1 MFPYRN
7 NYCGTY
13 IFQFNDI
20 YSYTYCAS
28 FISVWYYLFAKNKDK
43 SNPKRSNGIWLIVTG
58 AILLPLFLILDINF
72 LVREAS
78 EGADVIG
85 NGALLIGSLF
95 IWPIV
100 LIVDAGVLT
109 FYLFTG
115 ISFIRSG
122 KDKKTKEI
130 VAIDHYVFGR
140 LLIIFGIAYI
150 VCAIGATFIPPSFL
164 G

>member
-1 MFPYRN
+1 M
-7 NYCGTY
+7 
-13 IFQFNDI
+13 IFTVTLTALLLLVFGI
-20 YSYTYCAS
+20 I
-28 FISVWYYLFAKNKDK
+28 FRKNKDK
-43 SNPKRSNGIWLIVTG
+43 NNPKRSNGVWLIVLG
-58 AILLPLFLILDINF
+58 AILLPPFLILDIYF

-78 EGADVIG
+78 GGANVIG
-85 NGALLIGSLF
+85 NGTLLIGSFL

-109 FYLFTG
+109 FYLVIG

-122 KDKKTKEI
+122 KDKKAKEI

>member
-1 MFPYRN
+1 M
-7 NYCGTY
+7 GL
-13 IFQFNDI
+13 IFFNLMI
-20 YSYTYCAS
+20 LTVTLTALLLLV
-28 FISVWYYLFAKNKDK
+28 FGIIFAKNKDK
-43 SNPKRSNGIWLIVTG
+43 SNSKRSNGVWLIVLG
-58 AILLPLFLILDINF
+58 AILLPLFLILDIYF

-85 NGALLIGSLF
+85 NGTLLLGSLF

-109 FYLFTG
+109 FYLVTG
-115 ISFIRSG
+115 ISFMRSG
-122 KDKKTKEI
+122 KDRKTKEI

-150 VCAIGATFIPPSFL
+150 VCALGATFIPPSFL

>member
-1 MFPYRN
+1 M
-7 NYCGTY
+7 GL
-13 IFQFNDI
+13 IFFNLMI
-20 YSYTYCAS
+20 FTVTLTALLLLV
-28 FISVWYYLFAKNKDK
+28 FGIIFAKNKDK
-43 SNPKRSNGIWLIVTG
+43 SNPKRSNGVWLIVLG
-58 AILLPLFLILDINF
+58 AILLPLFLILDIYF

-85 NGALLIGSLF
+85 NGTLLIGSFF

-109 FYLFTG
+109 FYLVTG
-115 ISFIRSG
+115 ISFMHSG
-122 KDKKTKEI
+122 RDKKTKEI

-140 LLIIFGIAYI
+140 LLVIFGIAYI
-150 VCAIGATFIPPSFL
+150 VCALGATFIPPSFL

>member
-1 MFPYRN
+1 M
-7 NYCGTY
+7 GL
-13 IFQFNDI
+13 IFFNLMI
-20 YSYTYCAS
+20 FTVTLTALLLLV
-28 FISVWYYLFAKNKDK
+28 FGIIFAKNKDK
-43 SNPKRSNGIWLIVTG
+43 SNPKRSNGVWLIVLG
-58 AILLPLFLILDINF
+58 AILIPLFLILDIYF

-85 NGALLIGSLF
+85 NGTLLIGSFF

-109 FYLFTG
+109 FYLAIG
-115 ISFIRSG
+115 ISFMRLG
-122 KDKKTKEI
+122 RDKKTKEI

-140 LLIIFGIAYI
+140 LLVIFGIAYI
-150 VCAIGATFIPPSFL
+150 VCALGATFIPPSFL

>member
-1 MFPYRN
+1 M
-7 NYCGTY
+7 GL
-13 IFQFNDI
+13 IFFNLMI
-20 YSYTYCAS
+20 FTVTLTALLLLV
-28 FISVWYYLFAKNKDK
+28 FGIIFRKNKDK
-43 SNPKRSNGIWLIVTG
+43 NNPKRSNGVWLIVLG
-58 AILLPLFLILDINF
+58 AILLLPFLILDIYF

-78 EGADVIG
+78 GGANVIG
-85 NGALLIGSLF
+85 NGTLLIGSFL

-109 FYLFTG
+109 FYLVTG

>member
-1 MFPYRN
+1 M
-7 NYCGTY
+7 GL
-13 IFQFNDI
+13 IFFNLMI
-20 YSYTYCAS
+20 FTVTLTALLLLV
-28 FISVWYYLFAKNKDK
+28 FGIIFAKNKDK
-43 SNPKRSNGIWLIVTG
+43 SNPKRSNGVWLIVLG
-58 AILLPLFLILDINF
+58 AILLPLFLILDIYF

-85 NGALLIGSLF
+85 NGALLIGSFF

-109 FYLFTG
+109 FYLAIG
-115 ISFIRSG
+115 ISFMRLG
-122 KDKKTKEI
+122 RDKKTKEI

-140 LLIIFGIAYI
+140 LLIIFGITYI
-150 VCAIGATFIPPSFL
+150 VCALGATFIPPSFL

>member
-1 MFPYRN
+1 M
-7 NYCGTY
+7 GL
-13 IFQFNDI
+13 IFFNLMI
-20 YSYTYCAS
+20 FTVTLTALLLLV
-28 FISVWYYLFAKNKDK
+28 FGIIFRKNKDK
-43 SNPKRSNGIWLIVTG
+43 NNPKRSNGVWLIVLG
-58 AILLPLFLILDINF
+58 AILLPPFLILDIYF

-78 EGADVIG
+78 GGANVIG
-85 NGALLIGSLF
+85 NGTLLIGSFL

-109 FYLFTG
+109 FYLVIG

-130 VAIDHYVFGR
+130 VAIDHCVFGR

>member
-1 MFPYRN
+1 M
-7 NYCGTY
+7 GL
-13 IFQFNDI
+13 IFFNLMI
-20 YSYTYCAS
+20 FTVTLTALLLLV
-28 FISVWYYLFAKNKDK
+28 FGIIFRKNKDK
-43 SNPKRSNGIWLIVTG
+43 NNPKRSNGVWLIVLG
-58 AILLPLFLILDINF
+58 AILLLPFLILDIYF

-78 EGADVIG
+78 GGANVIG
-85 NGALLIGSLF
+85 NGTLLIGSFL

-109 FYLFTG
+109 FYLVTG

-140 LLIIFGIAYI
+140 LLIIFGIA
-150 VCAIGATFIPPSFL
+150 
-164 G
+164 